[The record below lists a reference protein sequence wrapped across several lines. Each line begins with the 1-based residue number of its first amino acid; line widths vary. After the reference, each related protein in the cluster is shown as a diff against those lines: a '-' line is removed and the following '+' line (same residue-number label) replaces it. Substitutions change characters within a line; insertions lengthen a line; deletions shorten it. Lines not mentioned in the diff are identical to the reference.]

1 MNKESTLI
9 APGLT
14 PAEYARKHD
23 VTLDWVYRLCRIGR
37 LPHERVFRRLFIV
50 GNEGKKAPAQRAQ

>member
-14 PAEYARKHD
+14 PAEYAREHG
-23 VTLDWVYRLCRIGR
+23 VTLDWVYRLCRVGR
-37 LPHERVFRRLFIV
+37 LSHERVFGRLFIV
-50 GNEGKKAPAQRAQ
+50 EKEAPAQRAQ